1 MKTSE
6 PSIPSDG
13 RVGSSLVEADKP
25 TFGPKSLSVNP
36 LWNWIRARQSQ
47 SRIWT
52 VELDTSPLAVKAIVV
67 HVLVGIAANLTLATL
82 VQKDPSVK
90 IDRNGKSG
98 QKGLAATND
107 RKEQFTPKVRV
118 VPNDRLGHH
127 VKKIPTDMNLLTALK
142 DNLARKVLLALLVQT
157 VQTDQGRIVV
167 TDHQEPTE
175 PTNRLG
181 QRVPIEAKDLL
192 VPNVPIGPSDR
203 KRPIGRTDLPVPR
216 GLPVPRDPPVPKGQH
231 EWIGQHERIGQH
243 EPKGQQVLIDRHVQ
257 IDQRVRKAQRDPQL
271 MTVPLDPNA
280 QPRHELNAEPVTR
293 ARSDGQ
299 AHPILRLRKN
309 HPVLARAF
317 MTMTPSVL

>member
-1 MKTSE
+1 MKTWG

-36 LWNWIRARQSQ
+36 LWNWIRTRQSQ

-67 HVLVGIAANLTLATL
+67 HVVVGIAANRTLATL

-90 IDRNGKSG
+90 FDRNGKSG
-98 QKGLAATND
+98 QKGLDATTD

-127 VKKIPTDMNLLTALK
+127 VKKIPTDMNLLTGLK

-203 KRPIGRTDLPVPR
+203 KRPIGRTDLPVR
-216 GLPVPRDPPVPKGQH
+216 RDLPVPRDQP
-231 EWIGQHERIGQH
+231 
-243 EPKGQQVLIDRHVQ
+243 EPKGQQVRIGQHERIDRHVQ
-257 IDQRVRKAQRDPQL
+257 IDQRVRKAQRGPQL
-271 MTVPLDPNA
+271 MTVPLDPSA